1 MSSTE
6 IILIIC
12 LIVSI
17 INLITLLSVSNF
29 LVRLASKMTDAQFNI
44 ESEDELSDDECAKR
58 LYDGNCTY
66 YTSKKTEEERSFETS
81 GLKWK
86 KRLRAQ
92 YSTGY
97 KTT

>member
-29 LVRLASKMTDAQFNI
+29 LVRLASKMTNAQFNI
-44 ESEDELSDDECAKR
+44 ESEDGLEENDENPNNDK
-58 LYDGNCTY
+58 
-66 YTSKKTEEERSFETS
+66 
-81 GLKWK
+81 GLIDV
-86 KRLRAQ
+86 
-92 YSTGY
+92 
-97 KTT
+97 

>member
-29 LVRLASKMTDAQFNI
+29 LVRLASKMKDAQFNI
-44 ESEDELSDDECAKR
+44 ENEDKLEENDENPNNDK
-58 LYDGNCTY
+58 
-66 YTSKKTEEERSFETS
+66 
-81 GLKWK
+81 GLIDV
-86 KRLRAQ
+86 
-92 YSTGY
+92 
-97 KTT
+97 